1 MKTMILREADW
12 GYYPEGA
19 YNLDTENTSFLK
31 LAYTHRVLGVKH
43 WYCCLAL
50 HDVTLVGLDVRDPAL
65 TFEQKARIAY
75 EMLTNPWFHFRE
87 IAMVPQEGA
96 DPCVFGIHRG
106 SFTLIWAFFNN
117 IDIALLLIRQ
127 QGKTIVLSELIM
139 YLKRILRNSRTILLT
154 RGSDLRIETIS
165 KVKAMRDCLPGYLWV
180 HQRDDADNTETFT
193 YNNRNN
199 KLITVIA
206 QNSKEAALNAA
217 RGLTTA
223 RLFSDETAFTKF
235 IRIMLP
241 AAAAAGTTARRI
253 AEEEGIPYG
262 NLFTTTPGKR
272 DEPDGKFAYEMFHG
286 GFFWEE
292 ALMDVPTRDQLID
305 LINRNSSG
313 DRTLIHA
320 PFNHRQ
326 LGMTDIELYKA
337 MANAGGT
344 HEEQLRDFGLQ
355 WTAGSLSSPLT
366 VDEAEKV
373 RESNTA
379 PQHLEI
385 CKDNYIIRWYYP
397 ENEIAEKMKTK
408 HIVGLDT
415 SEAVQRDAI
424 SMIMINSETME
435 TAAVSVIN
443 ESNLVTYANWLGDL
457 LIRYE
462 NTILVIERKS
472 SAPTMIDALL
482 LKLPANGVDPCRRI
496 YNTIIQNREEDDTD
510 LVAFKRSR
518 SARDARF
525 YDAYRKY
532 FGFQTNT
539 ASRDLLYS
547 ECLKNAVRIAG
558 HNIRDK
564 SLVAELLALV
574 VKNDR
579 IDHTSDNHDDCVI
592 AWLMACWFL
601 LYGRRL
607 DHYGVSNRILMK
619 RQFAG
624 SNNVEAE
631 DIIREDEEQKEL
643 LGQIDELCSQLT
655 NCRNPFVR
663 TNLDRQLRLLLGQLN
678 LDTSTAVTIAE
689 LQEVVRGE
697 RIKTRYL

>member
-1 MKTMILREADW
+1 MILRKVDW
-12 GYYPEGA
+12 GSYPEGA
-19 YNLDTENTSFLK
+19 YNLDTNNASYLK
-31 LAYTHRVLGVKH
+31 LAYTHRTLGVEH

-50 HDVTLVGLDVRDPAL
+50 HDTELVGVDPYAADL
-65 TFEQKARIAY
+65 TFEQKARVAY

-87 IAMVPQEGA
+87 IAKVPQEGA
-96 DPCVFGIHRG
+96 DPCAFGIHRG
-106 SFTLIWAFFNN
+106 SFTLIWVFFNN

-165 KVKAMRDCLPGYLWV
+165 KVKSMRDCLPGYLWV
-180 HQRDDADNTETFT
+180 HQRDDADNTEVFT

-223 RLFSDETAFTKF
+223 RLFSDETAFTRF

-241 AAAAAGTTARRI
+241 AAAAAGTTARKI
-253 AEEEGIPYG
+253 AEAEGIPYG
-262 NLFTTTPGKR
+262 NIFTTTPGKR
-272 DEPDGKFAYEMFHG
+272 DEADGAFVYKLFHD

-292 ALMDVPTRDQLID
+292 ALMDVPDREKLIE
-305 LINRNSSG
+305 LINMNSKG

-326 LGMTDIELYKA
+326 LGMSDLDLYKA

-344 HEEQLRDFGLQ
+344 HEEKLRDFGLQ
-355 WTAGSLSSPLT
+355 WTAGSMSSPLT
-366 VDEAEKV
+366 VEEAEKI
-373 RESNTA
+373 RESGTS
-379 PQHLEI
+379 PRHLEI
-385 CKDNYIIRWYYP
+385 HRDNYIVRWYYS
-397 ENEIAEKMKTK
+397 EEEIAEKLKVK
-408 HIVGLDT
+408 HIIGLDT

-424 SMIMINSETME
+424 SMVIINSETME
-435 TAAVSVIN
+435 TAAVSSIN
-443 ESNLVTYANWLGDL
+443 ESNLVTYANWLGDF

-472 SAPTMIDALL
+472 TAPTMIDALL
-482 LKLPANGVDPCRRI
+482 LKLPANGIDPCRRI
-496 YNTIIQNREEDDTD
+496 YSTVIQNREEDDPLLKD
-510 LVAFKRSR
+510 FQRYR

-525 YDAYRKY
+525 YDSVRKY
-532 FGFQTNT
+532 FGFQTNA

-547 ECLKNAVRIAG
+547 DCLKNAVRIAG
-558 HNIRDK
+558 HNVRDK
-564 SLVAELLALV
+564 SLMSELLGLV

-579 IDHTSDNHDDCVI
+579 IDHTSDAHDDCVI

-619 RQFAG
+619 RQL
-624 SNNVEAE
+624 SNSSDDVSTE
-631 DIIREDEEQKEL
+631 DIVREDEEQKAL
-643 LGQIDELCSQLT
+643 LAEIDSICSQLV
-655 NCRNPFVR
+655 NCRNPFVK

-678 LDTSTAVTIAE
+678 MDTSTAATVSE
-689 LQEVVRGE
+689 LQEVVRSE
-697 RIKTRYL
+697 RIKMRYL